1 MSNGDGTTN
10 QLQSWLE
17 AAIQSWGPVDARFM
31 FGVQAYLVTGKM
43 FAAVGSMG
51 ILLKLPPSV
60 REPLLAHGTA
70 EAFSTSAGASFG
82 EWIAL
87 TPERWQADRQSLL
100 ALVRQSYEYVQSAPA
115 VQKPPRETRRFR
127 KRQF

>member
-1 MSNGDGTTN
+1 MTD

-17 AAIQSWGPVDARFM
+17 TAIQSWGPVDTRFM
-31 FGVQAYLVTGKM
+31 FGAQAYLVQGKM

-60 REPLLAHGTA
+60 REPLLTAGTA
-70 EAFSTSAGASFG
+70 EAFSTYTGASFG

-87 TPERWQADRQSLL
+87 TPEHGQSDQQSLL
-100 ALVRQSYEYVQSAPA
+100 TLVRQSYDYVQSASA
-115 VQKPPRETRRFR
+115 AQKPPRETRRFR